1 MTTDG
6 STHTEVTEYVSVD
19 PVAELMEASRYGRCF
34 YVERISFVAPNKQTF
49 RCLVGRLRFRCKH
62 DCIKVFMEKPLMK
75 QITLV
80 YPFDIQ
86 VGHVVFENPSADG
99 ATEIAVYTGI
109 DRALIQRLR

>member
-1 MTTDG
+1 
-6 STHTEVTEYVSVD
+6 
-19 PVAELMEASRYGRCF
+19 
-34 YVERISFVAPNKQTF
+34 
-49 RCLVGRLRFRCKH
+49 
-62 DCIKVFMEKPLMK
+62 MEKPLMK